1 LCDAKQDHVFAGSLS
16 QVLHNLNDSKDVV
29 YISSQ
34 VDITRDMLTPV
45 STVSMSGG
53 NEFF

>member
-1 LCDAKQDHVFAGSLS
+1 LCAAKQDHGFAGSLS

-34 VDITRDMLTPV
+34 VDITRDADGRV
-45 STVSMSGG
+45 EGVDAQASM
-53 NEFF
+53 